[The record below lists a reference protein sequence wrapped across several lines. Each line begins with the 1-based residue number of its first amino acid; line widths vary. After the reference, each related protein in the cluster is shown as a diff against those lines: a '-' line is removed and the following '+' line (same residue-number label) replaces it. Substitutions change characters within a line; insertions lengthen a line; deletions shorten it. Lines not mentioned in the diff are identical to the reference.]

1 MLQRISWIFSLALG
15 VVVVVVE
22 IEDLTGAEEER
33 LELGPWRAL
42 KLGFWGLG
50 ILEFG
55 VLGETLLGVYVNRRW
70 VLEKSQK

>member
-33 LELGPWRAL
+33 LELGP
-42 KLGFWGLG
+42 
-50 ILEFG
+50 
-55 VLGETLLGVYVNRRW
+55 
-70 VLEKSQK
+70 